1 MTNLSSRL
9 AALFAFLALIA
20 AGAGAWLAL
29 QTRAEVRAELRAAAA
44 LSVRPALVFQADARP
59 GAGLR
64 ISNQGVGPGVVQS
77 VRLALPAADGAVTW
91 MGYPDA
97 ANSATLNLWEFLGL
111 PDVNSG
117 LPEGVGALAAPP
129 QPGAVFPV
137 GEGAD
142 LIRFPAGDV
151 LPEAWKAANAAAAD
165 AALAGL
171 MLCVEYQGMD
181 GSRYALDRGG
191 LCARAMTDK
200 DRRYIGV
207 K

>member
-9 AALFAFLALIA
+9 AALFSLLALVA
-20 AGAGAWLAL
+20 AGWAGWVAL
-29 QTRAEVRAELRAAAA
+29 KTRDELRVASA

-64 ISNQGVGPGVVQS
+64 LSNQGVGPAVIVS
-77 VRLALPAADGAVTW
+77 VRMALAAQDGTVTW

-111 PDVNSG
+111 PDVNQG
-117 LPEGVGALAAPP
+117 LPEGVAALAAPP

-142 LIRFPAGDV
+142 LIRFPGGNA
-151 LPEAWKAANAAAAD
+151 LPDTWKAANEQAAN

-191 LCARAMTDK
+191 LCARPLTEK
-200 DRRYIGV
+200 DQRYIGV
-207 K
+207 Q

>member
-1 MTNLSSRL
+1 MTSLSSRL
-9 AALFAFLALIA
+9 AALFSFMALIA
-20 AGAGAWLAL
+20 AAGAGWVAL
-29 QTRAEVRAELRAAAA
+29 KTRDEVRAVSA
-44 LSVRPALVFQADARP
+44 LSVRPALVFQADVRP

-64 ISNQGVGPGVVQS
+64 LSNQGVGPAVVVA
-77 VRLALPAADGAVTW
+77 VRMAMPAQDGAIRW

-111 PDVNSG
+111 PDVNQG
-117 LPEGVGALAAPP
+117 LPEGVAALAAPP

-142 LIRFPAGDV
+142 LIRFPGGNA
-151 LPEAWKAANAAAAD
+151 LPDTWKAAHEQAAN

-191 LCARAMTDK
+191 LCTRPLTEK
-200 DRRYIGV
+200 DQRYIGV

>member
-9 AALFAFLALIA
+9 AALFSLLALVA
-20 AGAGAWLAL
+20 AGWAGWVAL
-29 QTRAEVRAELRAAAA
+29 KTRDELRVASA

-64 ISNQGVGPGVVQS
+64 LSNQGVGPAVIVS
-77 VRLALPAADGAVTW
+77 VRMALPAQDGTVTW

-97 ANSATLNLWEFLGL
+97 ANSPTLNLWEFLGL
-111 PDVNSG
+111 PDVNQG
-117 LPEGVGALAAPP
+117 LPEGVAALAAPP

-142 LIRFPAGDV
+142 LIRFPAGNA
-151 LPEAWKAANAAAAD
+151 LPEAWKAANMAAAD

-191 LCARAMTDK
+191 LCARSLTDK

>member
-9 AALFAFLALIA
+9 AALFSLLALVA
-20 AGAGAWLAL
+20 AGWAGWVAL
-29 QTRAEVRAELRAAAA
+29 KTRDELRVASA

-64 ISNQGVGPGVVQS
+64 LSNQGVGPAVIVS
-77 VRLALPAADGAVTW
+77 VRMALAAQDGTVTW

-111 PDVNSG
+111 PDVNQG
-117 LPEGVGALAAPP
+117 LPEGVAALAAPP

-142 LIRFPAGDV
+142 LIRFPAGNV
-151 LPEAWKAANAAAAD
+151 LPEAWKAANMTAAD

-181 GSRYALDRGG
+181 GRRYALDRGG
-191 LCARAMTDK
+191 LCARSLTDK